1 MYVIYDYISK
11 NYGNKIHA
19 SRNKSIFNVITQLFV
34 SKINLTFNFKKMI
47 PPFASECIG
56 TWKYWMD
63 LPNGFCSM
71 AVRIIARKLCTL
83 SLCKSTIL
91 VSTLFNCT
99 HTLAHTHTTHSQTGT
114 LAHTVQ
120 ITDRCCCCC
129 CCVNKRGAVCGMR

>member
-34 SKINLTFNFKKMI
+34 SKINLTFNFKKWY
-47 PPFASECIG
+47 PLLECIG

-99 HTLAHTHTTHSQTGT
+99 HTHSHTHNSLTDGHTCTHSADYRS
-114 LAHTVQ
+114 LLLLLLL
-120 ITDRCCCCC
+120 C
-129 CCVNKRGAVCGMR
+129 

>member
-99 HTLAHTHTTHSQTGT
+99 HTHTDTTHSQTGT

-129 CCVNKRGAVCGMR
+129 CCFVNKRGAVCGMR